1 MPRTN
6 RSTGAILAAL
16 VLLATGGAATPAHA
30 APMSPSFRGEPIE
43 ALASYEG
50 QSTCSPT
57 AKPGASALRSLVLA
71 SYDGTGDYGIG
82 RDCAIGG
89 TSEHKEGRAWDW
101 KVDAYDADQ
110 DAAAK
115 DLFGWL
121 LDNDDEDNSFALA
134 RRLGV
139 MYMIYNSHIWSAY
152 NASAGWRPYTG
163 SNPHSDHVH
172 LSLSW
177 PGAQQQTSYWGSYA
191 GPRATPS
198 ATPRAT
204 PSAGTGPASTEAVA
218 ARWEALGGQRGPLG
232 SPVGAEYT
240 VRGGRAQDFQG
251 GRILWSPGTGAN
263 GVWGSIGQRYTA
275 LGGPDSSLGLPTSS
289 EVAVKGGRG
298 NTFQG
303 GRILWSL
310 DTGTQVVRGSIGQ
323 RYTALG
329 GPDGPLGLPTT
340 DELDVAGGK
349 ANTFQGGRILWSLG
363 TGANGVWGPIGERY
377 TELGGPD
384 SSLGLPTTDDVAV
397 KGGRAG
403 TFQGGKL
410 YWSPA
415 TGTRAVTGPVL
426 AHYQAYDG
434 ATGPLGLPV
443 GELEEVTDLDQ
454 ASGPAQQQ
462 LFAGGRVYLRAGQAR
477 HVRGAIRDRYLA
489 LGGPSG
495 SLGLPV
501 SDEYDVPGGRRS
513 DFDGGQLTWTEAT
526 GAVTGP

>member
-121 LDNDDEDNSFALA
+121 LDNDDEGNSFALA

-263 GVWGSIGQRYTA
+263 GVWG
-275 LGGPDSSLGLPTSS
+275 
-289 EVAVKGGRG
+289 
-298 NTFQG
+298 
-303 GRILWSL
+303 
-310 DTGTQVVRGSIGQ
+310 
-323 RYTALG
+323 
-329 GPDGPLGLPTT
+329 
-340 DELDVAGGK
+340 
-349 ANTFQGGRILWSLG
+349 
-363 TGANGVWGPIGERY
+363 PIGERY

-384 SSLGLPTTDDVAV
+384 GPLGLPTTDDVAV